1 MRSAIDTNVISAIWT
16 AQPEQHEAKLLLTEA
31 NSRGA
36 LVVCG
41 IVYAELLAHPLVKP
55 AVTDSFLETVG
66 IELDCAFDKTVWR
79 EAGIRYRAYAE
90 RRRKAKAAEH
100 RKSLSDFIVG
110 AHALMRADRL
120 ITFNGSD
127 FRNDFPE
134 LRIPPDPAQ

>member
-1 MRSAIDTNVISAIWT
+1 LRSAIDTNIISAIWT

-41 IVYAELLAHPLVKP
+41 VVYAELLAHPQVKP

-66 IELDCAFDKTVWR
+66 IELDCPLDKAVWH

-90 RRRKAKAAEH
+90 RRRKAKAPEH
-100 RKSLSDFIVG
+100 RKSLADFIVG
-110 AHALMRADRL
+110 AHALLRADRL

-134 LRIPPDPAQ
+134 LRIAPDPGQ